1 MAAFRLS
8 AMGLFA
14 SALAFTAVAAGN
26 AETMAVIVAALR
38 HRS

>member
-1 MAAFRLS
+1 MTAFRLP
-8 AMGLFA
+8 AIGLLA

-38 HRS
+38 HRK